1 MLLKIL
7 DIGIL
12 SGERKKERKRKK
24 EKKNLTLVREYIYLR
39 SHDVSS
45 VKCSL
50 SKMTFQRILQLFLIV
65 SSYREINFEQR
76 LETG

>member
-1 MLLKIL
+1 MLLKML

-12 SGERKKERKRKK
+12 SGERIKDFFFKFFFFY
-24 EKKNLTLVREYIYLR
+24 LTLVREYIYLR